1 MDMYSYMIQNLPPLY
16 RTENNLKRYKVIANE
31 MKKLFDRM
39 NNLQLKYI
47 IQTADLETLLVL
59 GDNLNVKKED
69 YMTTEIYRKFVLIA
83 YSNMFL
89 VPTHN
94 NLMNVIRKITGFHP
108 TMQPLH
114 TFGEQ
119 IENDQGLYIAYDVT
133 NDYNTSVLLELEK
146 LVGAGIKIRRDFLY
160 KVEGVTIYPAT
171 YLFNNDTINIDCE
184 IKSPSQNWDMKQDL
198 TVASSYLQ
206 IANTNV

>member
-1 MDMYSYMIQNLPPLY
+1 MYSYMIQNLPPLY
-16 RTENNLKRYKVIANE
+16 RTENNLKRYKVIADE

-94 NLMNVIRKITGFHP
+94 NLMNVIRKITGLYP
-108 TMQPLH
+108 TMQPLY
-114 TFGEQ
+114 TLGSQ
-119 IENDQGLYIAYDVT
+119 IENDQGLHIVYDIDT
-133 NDYNTSVLLELEK
+133 SFNTGVLVELEK
-146 LVGAGIKIRRDFLY
+146 LVGAGIKIKREFITRLQGY
-160 KVEGVTIYPAT
+160 TVYPASVLYNT
-171 YLFNNDTINIDCE
+171 DVLSIDCE
-184 IKSPSQNWDMKQDL
+184 IGGK
-198 TVASSYLQ
+198 
-206 IANTNV
+206 